1 MFKSLRERLGGWKE
15 KAEAEVG
22 SEAIGESGRKIK
34 EDKLEEILYDLEI
47 ALLESDVAFPV
58 AKEIVDRLAE
68 DLRGKRISREVSL
81 EQGVEAAL
89 RDAITKALSV
99 PPLDFFGLIE
109 KSPRPFVVMFVG
121 VNGTGKTT
129 TIAKLAY
136 HIMKKGY
143 TCVVAA
149 ADTFRAGA
157 IEQLEKHAEAVG
169 FKLIKHNAG
178 ADPAAVSFD
187 AVEHARAR
195 GRDVVLIDTA
205 GRMQTNQNLMD
216 QMKAIKGHID
226 RITVASLGTGGSKE
240 EFPLLEILGSATEY
254 RLHVL
259 EDSPEYLDWL
269 NSALLCAGFVEPA
282 GLTAIARR
290 LAEYEDIILGVDT
303 NILYASILGEHLLDE
318 FHRIHVRPY
327 EESIHWILLVIP
339 RVVTKELEEPANV
352 KHGGRLSHAGRR
364 GYRALQEITTLK
376 RTEGYQGLSVL
387 VVGPTNPEQLHL
399 SPDGLTIVNAD
410 SMIRDQFKAFLRGID
425 FRKGVFFLTM
435 DKTNASLAAA
445 EGLTALRIQ
454 YPRRLRKGEELAML
468 PEGSVLLAR
477 LVYELAVEF
486 GTVRVTWE
494 DHGPHYIDLEGSW
507 TWKSMEHWEAW
518 QLLASDLDPGFHK
531 ALNRYVDGAF
541 DARRFVREWQK
552 LAEILAE

>member
-1 MFKSLRERLGGWKE
+1 MSFR
-15 KAEAEVG
+15 
-22 SEAIGESGRKIK
+22 
-34 EDKLEEILYDLEI
+34 D
-47 ALLESDVAFPV
+47 LLEKGQIAEFP
-58 AKEIVDRLAE
+58 ALQLA
-68 DLRGKRISREVSL
+68 LG
-81 EQGVEAAL
+81 
-89 RDAITKALSV
+89 
-99 PPLDFFGLIE
+99 
-109 KSPRPFVVMFVG
+109 
-121 VNGTGKTT
+121 
-129 TIAKLAY
+129 
-136 HIMKKGY
+136 
-143 TCVVAA
+143 
-149 ADTFRAGA
+149 
-157 IEQLEKHAEAVG
+157 
-169 FKLIKHNAG
+169 
-178 ADPAAVSFD
+178 
-187 AVEHARAR
+187 
-195 GRDVVLIDTA
+195 
-205 GRMQTNQNLMD
+205 
-216 QMKAIKGHID
+216 AIKGHID

-240 EFPLLEILGSATEY
+240 EFPLLEIPGSPTEY
-254 RLHVL
+254 RLRVL

-269 NSALLCAGFVEPA
+269 NSALLCAGFVEPV

-327 EESIHWILLVIP
+327 KESINWILLVIP
-339 RVVTKELEEPANV
+339 GVVMKELENAANM
-352 KHGGRLSHAGRR
+352 KKGSRLSHAGRR

-454 YPRRLRKGEELAML
+454 YPRRLRKGEELALL

-518 QLLASDLDPGFHK
+518 QLLGSDLDPGFHK